1 MSTYKILDLSFGSNN
16 AEIIVNTTVINA
28 SDSYV
33 TKTSVHNTSPNI
45 SKGSSGTLNISNDSV
60 IISSGIHFVYQHKTV
75 NLNNSASVANNS
87 SHHSLKYSKFIY
99 FISSN
104 SPLNVSFL
112 HTSNPFVSASLDLNK
127 TQLMIMI
134 FSELNTIM
142 SSDFQMNSALSV
154 TLKKFQTS
162 KTVSHLKNTLY
173 SKVDYSKLHFSE
185 NLIISRLSDLKI
197 TSGRYINPTAIVF
210 TSVLNV
216 LPNVTDNLPTDVALL
231 ASKHAL
237 FFSSSILQSRIV
249 SISHEAIY
257 LYIQAPFNAKKLT
270 KIVIFVQELHHLY
283 LEVTK
288 VSTWYYVNTNKTF
301 RFYKYCAK
309 MVNQSETNALL
320 ENELFVQ
327 SNQFLFKIGVE
338 VCEDRNIIICNGPLK
353 PNHNYRIQ
361 IEFYYHGNLSVE
373 AHFTSIYHTSNK
385 ISKQVPFWL
394 RTNIVVLIVLC
405 ASLFILVF
413 VFTVIF
419 GRKKYTRNR
428 KTSHENTQQ
437 NTKSAL
443 VPSCQNRSAGKR
455 KFDLLLESE
464 KSVKGMTRPVSIRDF
479 KAWVDRSTSDSGYR
493 FAEEFESMRD
503 VGKLERHEVASIPEN
518 RGKNRYTNVLPYDY
532 TRVKLS
538 FIDDEQGS
546 DYINANYIH
555 GYKNPRAYIA
565 TQGPLPST
573 TEDFWRMVW
582 EQNSNVVVMLTQYM
596 ERGKVKCSPYWPT
609 TTPIKYGDV
618 TVKRLSEHVY
628 MEWVERQFLLM
639 CDGEK
644 RTITHCQ
651 YTAWPDHGVPKS
663 SIELLQFIQTVRTI
677 QQPTDGP
684 LICHCSAG
692 VGRTG
697 TYICIDI
704 IMNKLQAENNIDVY
718 GVVSAMRTQ
727 RSSMV
732 QTEDQ
737 YIFIHRVILDY
748 LIQKETTDHIFILK
762 SGLLINKVNGR
773 TFSKLVDENVEL
785 ASEALLSEEKQY
797 DISKSSPT
805 SIKIEDIID
814 INETVA

>member
-1 MSTYKILDLSFGSNN
+1 MSNCNILDLSFASNS
-16 AEIIVNTTVINA
+16 AKIIVNTTVINA
-28 SDSYV
+28 SDSYI
-33 TKTSVHNTSPNI
+33 TKTSLHNI
-45 SKGSSGTLNISNDSV
+45 SNGSSGTLNLSNDSV
-60 IISSGIHFVYQHKTV
+60 IFSSGTHFVYQHKTV
-75 NLNNSASVANNS
+75 DPNNSASVANS
-87 SHHSLKYSKFIY
+87 PSQHSLKYWKFISL
-99 FISSN
+99 ISSN
-104 SPLNVSFL
+104 SPPDVSCS
-112 HTSNPFVSASLDLNK
+112 HTLNPFVSSTLALNK
-127 TQLMIMI
+127 TQLMLSI

-142 SSDFQMNSALSV
+142 SSDFQMNSTASV

-162 KTVSHLKNTLY
+162 TTVSHLKNTLH
-173 SKVDYSKLHFSE
+173 SKLHFYE
-185 NLIISRLSDLKI
+185 NTIISDLKR
-197 TSGRYINPTAIVF
+197 TGGRYINPTAVVL

-216 LPNVTDNLPTDVALL
+216 LPNATDNLPTDVALL
-231 ASKHAL
+231 ASKRGL
-237 FFSSSILQSRIV
+237 FFLSSILQTRTV
-249 SISHEAIY
+249 SISHEAIR

-270 KIVIFVQELHHLY
+270 KIVIFVQEFHHLY
-283 LEVTK
+283 LEITK

-301 RFYKYCAK
+301 RFHKYCAK

-320 ENELFVQ
+320 ENDLFVQ
-327 SNQFLFKIGVE
+327 YNQFSFKIGVE
-338 VCEDRNIIICNGPLK
+338 VCEDRNSIICNGPLK

-394 RTNIVVLIVLC
+394 RTNIAVLIVLC

-413 VFTVIF
+413 VFAVIF
-419 GRKKYTRNR
+419 GRKKYIRNR

-437 NTKSAL
+437 NTKFAL
-443 VPSCQNRSAGKR
+443 VPSSQKRSAGKR

-464 KSVKGMTRPVSIRDF
+464 KSVKGMTRPVSVRDF
-479 KAWVDRSTSDSGYR
+479 KTWVDRSTSDSGYR

-503 VGKLERHEVASIPEN
+503 VGKLERHEVANIPEN

-538 FIDDEQGS
+538 FIDDEPGS

-628 MEWVERQFLLM
+628 MEWVERQFLLV

-704 IMNKLQAENNIDVY
+704 ILNKLQSENNIDVY

-773 TFSKLVDENVEL
+773 NFSKLVDENVEV
-785 ASEALLSEEKQY
+785 ASEALLSEEKHY
-797 DISKSSPT
+797 ISESSPA